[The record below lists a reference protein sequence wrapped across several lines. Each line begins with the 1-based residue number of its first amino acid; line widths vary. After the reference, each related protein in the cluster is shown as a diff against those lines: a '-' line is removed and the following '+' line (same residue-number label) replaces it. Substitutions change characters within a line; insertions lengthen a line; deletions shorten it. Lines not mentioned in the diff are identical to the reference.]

1 MHVVFKLR
9 ERRGRGRGKGGGE
22 AEFFIADPGRLSIV
36 PKKMFSLLNPACLNC
51 ELSVIL
57 FVFRS
62 ETSPMSVVSF

>member
-1 MHVVFKLR
+1 M
-9 ERRGRGRGKGGGE
+9 EGG
-22 AEFFIADPGRLSIV
+22 EFFIADPGRLSIV